1 MKSIERS
8 GRFLLKLANDKH
20 EDAYLQ
26 LPTFPVGKLTTSRS
40 IRLHDLI
47 GKYEGPDIN
56 IDFDEQGMLV
66 GIEILT

>member
-1 MKSIERS
+1 MNLVERS
-8 GRFLLKLANDKH
+8 GKFSLKLSGGKH

-26 LPTFPVGKLTTSRS
+26 LPTFPTGKLKTSRS

-56 IDFDEQGMLV
+56 IDFDEQGILV